1 MQSSSRSA
9 LLALLLL
16 GCGPG
21 AEQPPDAGASDA
33 GDWDAGVADAGQA
46 PDAGAAVRDGGTSD
60 AGAPDAGPP
69 PIVNPVLKSDFPDPH
84 VVRVGG
90 LFHAWGTN
98 IPMNGGRWNIPHA
111 VSNNLSTWVL
121 RDDALP
127 VVGAWA
133 DGNDWTNWAPGV
145 LVVSPTRT
153 VLFYA
158 AKRAGTGQQCIGRA
172 VAANANGPF
181 VDNFGAPL
189 VCNTTSAA
197 GFWSID
203 PSPFRDADGKLYL
216 LWRQDFGSPVNN
228 RAAIRQLAAD
238 GSAFAPGSAEVSL
251 VSRTPG
257 GWEDPVLENPAM
269 VFAAGKHW
277 LFYSANRWETAGYA
291 VGYAECAS
299 VLGPCAKKTGSAPW
313 LGTVFALAGPGGQDF
328 FTDEAGQTWMSLHG
342 WVAPDVG
349 YPSGKRA
356 LWLYRF
362 GIENGAPR
370 LSAP

>member
-1 MQSSSRSA
+1 MSSRSA
-9 LLALLLL
+9 VFLAVVCL
-16 GCGPG
+16 GCGAG
-21 AEQPPDAGASDA
+21 AEFEAPDAGASTIVDSGAAADA
-33 GDWDAGVADAGQA
+33 GSEPDAGVTPTPA
-46 PDAGAAVRDGGTSD
+46 PDAGTPD
-60 AGAPDAGPP
+60 AGGPP
-69 PIVNPVLKSDFPDPH
+69 PIINPVLNTDFPDPH
-84 VVRVGG
+84 VVRIDG

-98 IPMNGGRWNIPHA
+98 ISRNGVRHNIPHA
-111 VSNNLSTWVL
+111 VSSNLTTWVF
-121 RDDALP
+121 RNDALP
-127 VVGAWA
+127 AVGSWA

-145 LVVSPTRT
+145 LVVNPTRT
-153 VLFYA
+153 VLFYV

-181 VDNFGAPL
+181 VDNFGSPL
-189 VCNTTSAA
+189 ICNTTSAA

-238 GSAFAPGSAEVSL
+238 GTSFAAGSTELGL
-251 VSRTPG
+251 VSRG
-257 GWEDPVLENPAM
+257 AGSWEDPVLENPAM
-269 VFAAGKHW
+269 VRLGGKYW

-299 VLGPCAKKTGSAPW
+299 VTGPCTKKTANTPW
-313 LGTVFALAGPGGQDF
+313 LSSIFALAGPGGQDF
-328 FTDEAGQTWMSLHG
+328 FTDDSGQTWMSLHG

-349 YPSGKRA
+349 YPAGKRA
-356 LWLYRF
+356 LWVYRF
-362 GIENGAPR
+362 GIENGVPK